1 METLQ
6 PKLRF
11 PEFKDNWKLKQLGDI
26 GNFIGGGTPSTSNED
41 FWKGDI
47 PWISSSDIFDNEIQ
61 DIRMSRFLT
70 KDAIKE
76 SATKIIPKNSILLVS
91 RVGVGKLAINKV
103 EVCTSQDFTNII
115 VSDDNSYFIGYN
127 LISRKNILLNFS
139 QGTSIKGFTSADI
152 KTLEINLPFVQEQT
166 RIANF
171 LSSVDEKLNLLKE
184 KKALLEDYK
193 KGIMQKIFNQEIRFK
208 DENGNDFEEWEEKLF
223 KEVFSFRSTNSFS
236 RDKLNYFGGKVKNI
250 HYGDIHTK
258 FKTLF
263 DIQNENV
270 PFINSDLSIEKIPLD
285 NYLKVGDLVIADASE
300 DYDDIGKSIEIINLR
315 NTKVLAGLHTFIA
328 RPFDNV
334 LSIGFIGFLMKS
346 DDIKLQIKVMA
357 QGTKVLSLSAT
368 RFAEIKFS
376 LPCLKEQTKIANFL
390 SAIDEKIELISNQI
404 QDTQEY
410 KKGLLQQMF
419 V

>member
-1 METLQ
+1 MEKLQ

-11 PEFKDNWKLKQLGDI
+11 PEFYGNWKLKKLGDI
-26 GNFIGGGTPSTSNED
+26 GSFIGGGTPSTSNED

-61 DIRMSRFLT
+61 DIRISRFLT
-70 KDAIKE
+70 KEAINE

-127 LISRKNILLNFS
+127 LISKKNILSNFS
-139 QGTSIKGFTSADI
+139 QGTSIKGFTSNDI
-152 KTLEINLPFVQEQT
+152 KTLGIKVPSLPEQT
-166 RIANF
+166 KIANF

-184 KKALLEDYK
+184 KKTLLEDYK

-208 DENGNDFEEWEEKLF
+208 DDNGNDFEDWKESILSEVVNLF
-223 KEVFSFRSTNSFS
+223 HGYQFRTSDFTSKGIAVIKISNVIGNNLDLNNLTFIKKERFEDFKNFEINNDDILMSLTGNIGRIIEVKDKPFS
-236 RDKLNYFGGKVKNI
+236 LLQNYRVGKFI
-250 HYGDIHTK
+250 P
-258 FKTLF
+258 L
-263 DIQNENV
+263 NENIINK
-270 PFINSDLSIEKIPLD
+270 PFLKYLLASDLVFGRFSQLANQSAQANFGKQDMDKINISYPPIE
-285 NYLKVGDLVIADASE
+285 
-300 DYDDIGKSIEIINLR
+300 
-315 NTKVLAGLHTFIA
+315 
-328 RPFDNV
+328 
-334 LSIGFIGFLMKS
+334 
-346 DDIKLQIKVMA
+346 
-357 QGTKVLSLSAT
+357 
-368 RFAEIKFS
+368 
-376 LPCLKEQTKIANFL
+376 EQTKIANFL
-390 SAIDEKIELISNQI
+390 SAIDEKIELVSNQI